1 MIDHVFDDLIDAMHQ
16 SFDSAM
22 LEQLPNQEHLLLD
35 FFIGD
40 IHYENSYALPGEVN
54 PSNLRVDINL
64 EWPVWS
70 QSIYRS
76 WLIGAS
82 EPEPLEVG
90 IELVIRAVNMT
101 APAQTGTVLTALDE
115 RSSPSL
121 AFLLERSSVVTS
133 ENSSGEDLRSE
144 FELEVGFDGNLVLEE
159 TALTE
164 KDELANI
171 MAPLGPWIA
180 SMLVRLS
187 DQPLDFFPD
196 DTAE

>member
-1 MIDHVFDDLIDAMHQ
+1 MHQ

-35 FFIGD
+35 LFLGD

-82 EPEPLEVG
+82 EPESLEVG
-90 IELVIRAVNMT
+90 IELVIRAVSMA
-101 APAQTGTVLTALDE
+101 APAPTGSVLGTLDE
-115 RSSPSL
+115 RSSPAL

-133 ENSSGEDLRSE
+133 ENTLGEDFPNE
-144 FELEVGFDGNLVLEE
+144 FELEVGFDGSLVLEE
-159 TALTE
+159 SALTE
-164 KDELANI
+164 KDELTNI

-187 DQPLDFFPD
+187 DQPLHFFPND
-196 DTAE
+196 ESN